1 MYQHLFLALFFK
13 DVLSAHVLAKQ
24 VVAYAGGN
32 VILPCS
38 SISASDDI
46 PTVEWSK
53 EGLNPNVVYLY
64 RDGCETFEMKNPDF
78 EYRTNLVMREVKNGK
93 VSLRISSVKP
103 LDAGTYQCLRL
114 WKNGIRE
121 TTKVELVVVATSDP
135 KLAVVSVD
143 RGRVKVEC
151 EARCWLPPPL
161 MMILDD
167 EGNSLTNE
175 KPEQHKT
182 TGGCYNMKQTAIL
195 QSPISR
201 VICRVHQQTI
211 KQSKTAEILIPAH
224 WMEPKANSTGITVFI
239 TVVVCLFLFA
249 SCLLY
254 RRNIVHSSS

>member
-1 MYQHLFLALFFK
+1 
-13 DVLSAHVLAKQ
+13 AKQ

-53 EGLNPNVVYLY
+53 EGLKPDVVYLY

-121 TTKVELVVVATSDP
+121 TTKVELVVVSY
-135 KLAVVSVD
+135 
-143 RGRVKVEC
+143 E
-151 EARCWLPPPL
+151 
-161 MMILDD
+161 
-167 EGNSLTNE
+167 
-175 KPEQHKT
+175 
-182 TGGCYNMKQTAIL
+182 
-195 QSPISR
+195 R
-201 VICRVHQQTI
+201 VIVAKEAKSPSEETLWLKR
-211 KQSKTAEILIPAH
+211 SILFYQLQRLIRSLR
-224 WMEPKANSTGITVFI
+224 W
-239 TVVVCLFLFA
+239 FLWTEEE
-249 SCLLY
+249 
-254 RRNIVHSSS
+254 